1 MKIFL
6 PIFIN
11 NDLKGVFMKKND
23 GRVIEYQ
30 ELIVRRLMAN
40 LSVIIDDEAK
50 WVKIFDNG
58 NGK

>member
-1 MKIFL
+1 
-6 PIFIN
+6 
-11 NDLKGVFMKKND
+11 MKKND